1 MAEEIIRFVG
11 SPYVLVSSAED
22 DGFRVL
28 KGIKIWDI
36 IHNPDGRFLEA
47 WKSSWK
53 YGENMPS
60 SDLVLVESGLDV
72 LVHRTAYSPP
82 SLEVIRGARRVAEFN
97 MSNHVCVGPAEMPG
111 LIQVE
116 WKGIQYTKME
126 VDIYR
131 LASVATSRT

>member
-1 MAEEIIRFVG
+1 MAEEITRFVG

-28 KGIKIWDI
+28 EGIKIWDI
-36 IHNPDGRFLEA
+36 IHNHDGRFLEA

-53 YGENMPS
+53 YGEHMSS

-72 LVHRTAYSPP
+72 LIYRTAYSPP
-82 SLEVIRGARRVAEFN
+82 SLGLIRGARRVAEGN
-97 MSNHVCVGPAEMPG
+97 LSNYVCVGPAEMPG
-111 LIQVE
+111 LILGE
-116 WKGIQYTKME
+116 WNGIQYIKME